1 MTIND
6 LCIRQFVI
14 ADSEDVAALWQECN
28 LVVSWNDPQKDIDRK
43 MKVNPEL
50 FLVGTLNGEIIAT
63 VMVGYEGHRGWI
75 NYLAVSPQH
84 RRKGFAR
91 MMMEEVEEKIRAI
104 GSPKINLQIRTTNLE
119 AIRFYES
126 IGYKDDKVVSYGKRL
141 VDDEQFES

>member
-6 LCIRQFVI
+6 LWIRQFEI
-14 ADSEDVAALWQECN
+14 GDSEAVAALWQECN

-63 VMVGYEGHRGWI
+63 VMGGYEGHRGWI

-119 AIRFYES
+119 AIKFYES

-141 VDDEQFES
+141 VDDE